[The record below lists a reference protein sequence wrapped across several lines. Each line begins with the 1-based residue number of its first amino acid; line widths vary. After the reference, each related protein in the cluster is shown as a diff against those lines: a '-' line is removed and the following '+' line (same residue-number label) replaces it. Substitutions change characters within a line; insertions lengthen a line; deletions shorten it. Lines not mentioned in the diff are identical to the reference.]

1 MQNIK
6 KKTVVQKAER
16 LHDEIQ
22 YSHDIFK
29 HLEKK
34 QIIKYTM
41 QFQEEKKD
49 RNMLKKKLLSIS
61 EVLGNFFG

>member
-1 MQNIK
+1 MQNIE
-6 KKTVVQKAER
+6 KTVVQKADR

-34 QIIKYTM
+34 QIIKHTM

-49 RNMLKKKLLSIS
+49 RHML
-61 EVLGNFFG
+61 